1 MKPVFHAG
9 LSMGLATAA
18 LLAASLAQAQK
29 LEPAQSEIGFTFKQM
44 GVPVEGRFT
53 RFSGQFAFDPKKPEA
68 GKVTL
73 SIDTGSARFGS
84 PDTDA
89 EAVKPDWFNVARFP
103 QATLE
108 SGAIK
113 AAGPGRYEL
122 TGKLSIKGLV
132 RDVQVPVALA
142 KSGALTLATGA
153 FTVKRLDYKIGDG
166 DWADPSMVAN
176 DVQVKFKLALSGM
189 AAF

>member
-1 MKPVFHAG
+1 MKPVLHAG

-132 RDVQVPVALA
+132 RDVQVPVTLA

>member
-1 MKPVFHAG
+1 MKRI
-9 LSMGLATAA
+9 LCTGLAAAA
-18 LLAASLAQAQK
+18 LLAATGLAQAQK
-29 LEPAQSEIGFTFKQM
+29 LEPAQSEITFTFRQM

-53 RFSGQFAFDPKKPEA
+53 KFSGQFAFDPKKPEA
-68 GKVTL
+68 GKVSL

-89 EAVKPDWFNVARFP
+89 EAVKPDWFNVVRFP

-108 SGAIK
+108 SAAIK

-122 TGKLSIKGLV
+122 TGKLNIKGTP
-132 RDVQVPVALA
+132 REVQVPVTLA